1 MLREIFS
8 DPISA
13 VTFVIMWVIII
24 PAVQRWWNNRKN
36 SANGIQSSK
45 KPRSKKDIPVDK
57 DKYPKAKR
65 HKKNY

>member
-1 MLREIFS
+1 MLKGIFS

-13 VTFVIMWVIII
+13 VIFVIMWVFII

-36 SANGIQSSK
+36 SANNIQSSK
-45 KPRSKKDIPVDK
+45 KPRSKEDISVDK

-65 HKKNY
+65 HKRNY

>member
-36 SANGIQSSK
+36 SANDIQSSK
-45 KPRSKKDIPVDK
+45 KPRSKKSK
-57 DKYPKAKR
+57 
-65 HKKNY
+65 